1 MSKDQRFYGK
11 YRGIVTDNQ
20 DPFKMGR
27 VKAHVPDVLGKEP
40 SGWAL
45 PCMPF
50 GGNNMGFYAIPD
62 ADARVWIEFEQGDPD
77 YPIWSGCWWG
87 SQDELPSE
95 ASDAP
100 YDRVVIKTSQQ
111 QVLILDD
118 SEGGQIT
125 IQTSTGQTIVMSS
138 DSIKIDNGQGATIE
152 LSGPSVSVNDDAL
165 EVT

>member
-1 MSKDQRFYGK
+1 
-11 YRGIVTDNQ
+11 
-20 DPFKMGR
+20 MGR

-50 GGNNMGFYAIPD
+50 GGNNMGFYAIPSV
-62 ADARVWIEFEQGDPD
+62 DARVWVEFEQGDPD

-138 DSIKIDNGQGATIE
+138 DSIKIDNGQGATVE

>member
-1 MSKDQRFYGK
+1 MREQRFYGK

-20 DPFKMGR
+20 DPFKIGR
-27 VKAHVPDVLGKEP
+27 VKAHVLDVLGDNA

-50 GGNNMGFYAIPD
+50 AGDNTGFYAIPD
-62 ADARVWIEFEQGDPD
+62 VGARVWIEFEQGDPD

-87 SQDELPSE
+87 SEEELPSE

-118 SEGGQIT
+118 SEGGKIT
-125 IQTSTGQTIVMSS
+125 LQTSSGQTIVMSS
-138 DSIKIDNGQGATIE
+138 ESIKIDNGQGATIE

>member
-1 MSKDQRFYGK
+1 MREQRFYGK

-20 DPFKMGR
+20 DPFKIGR
-27 VKAHVPDVLGKEP
+27 VKAHVLDVLGDNA

-50 GGNNMGFYAIPD
+50 AGDNTGFYAIPD
-62 ADARVWIEFEQGDPD
+62 VGARVWIEFEQGDPD

-87 SQDELPSE
+87 SEEELPSE

-125 IQTSTGQTIVMSS
+125 LQTSSGQTIVMSS
-138 DSIKIDNGQGATIE
+138 ESIKIDNGQGATIE

>member
-1 MSKDQRFYGK
+1 MTKDQRFYGK
-11 YRGIVTDNQ
+11 YRGVVTDNQ
-20 DPFKMGR
+20 DPFKIGR
-27 VKAHVPDVLGKEP
+27 VKAHVPDVLGTDP
-40 SGWAL
+40 SGWGL

-50 GGNNMGFYAIPD
+50 AGNNMGFYAIPD
-62 ADARVWIEFEQGDPD
+62 VGARVWIEFEQGDPD

-87 SQDELPSE
+87 SQEELPSE

-100 YDRVVIKTSQQ
+100 YDRVVIKTSRQ
-111 QVLILDD
+111 QVIILDD
-118 SEGGQIT
+118 SEGGKIT

-138 DSIKIDNGQGATIE
+138 DGIKIDNGQGATVE